1 MFFASQVRIDST
13 LPVATAQRRL
23 ANASKVLARTPW
35 DTVYLTAKSSDAR
48 ILVTVQGR
56 NRRFFEFAGSVMPSA
71 EGSCLVGAV
80 RLSRISRVTVSA
92 WFAAVLAGGIYFVH
106 GVLTQPPDRDTPAFV
121 AMLVV
126 LGFVWAGFC
135 GFAYLSFRRAFARGR
150 DLIVEA
156 MRTALSEAGT

>member
-1 MFFASQVRIDST
+1 MFFASPVRIDST

-23 ANASKVLARTPW
+23 ANASKVLARMPW

-56 NRRFFEFAGSVMPSA
+56 NRRFFEFAGSVTPSA

-80 RLSRISRVTVSA
+80 RLSRISRVIVSA
-92 WFAAVLAGGIYFVH
+92 WFAALLAGGIYFVH
-106 GVLTQPPDRDTPAFV
+106 GVLTQPPDRTPAFV

-135 GFAYLSFRRAFARGR
+135 GFAYLNFRRAFARGR

-156 MRTALSEAGT
+156 MRTALSGAGT